1 MADAL
6 AGKVARR
13 LLPFLMLCY
22 FFAYLDRVNVGFAA
36 LTMNRDIGLSATAYG
51 FGAPSPEPSSPGARS
66 GGSGRPRRGSAT
78 RAAPPPPISEAR

>member
-6 AGKVARR
+6 TGKVARR

-36 LTMNRDIGLSATAYG
+36 MTMNRDLGLSATAYG
-51 FGAPSPEPSSPGARS
+51 LGAGLFFLGYVAFEVPSNLISSGSER
-66 GGSGRPRRGSAT
+66 GSGSRGSW
-78 RAAPPPPISEAR
+78 